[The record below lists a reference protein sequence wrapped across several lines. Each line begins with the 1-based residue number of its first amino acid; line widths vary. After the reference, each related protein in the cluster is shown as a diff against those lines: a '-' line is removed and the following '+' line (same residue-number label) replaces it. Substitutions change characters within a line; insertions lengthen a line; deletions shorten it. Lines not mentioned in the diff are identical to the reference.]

1 VSSGARIAIL
11 PREVASET
19 ITAAVSRGA
28 LAVSFSYLGAN
39 LIILVDVF
47 IDRGLVGSLA
57 APVVALSLMIALLA
71 LLASRATQFTRALYL
86 VGGSATAV
94 WFEVAVSTAD
104 PTIAESATYLL
115 NRPAVALILLVPL
128 VLKPLYGIIWST
140 IGFGLAVGVI
150 WIASVITGQQLPLGW
165 GPFTIWM
172 IYLVIWVAL
181 TIIRARR
188 ANHGVDLAR
197 LEEETRRMDLESQFE
212 QRAAAIIHDTVLGD
226 LTVVMNTPG
235 ALDERARER
244 FRADVATLAD
254 PSWLSKP
261 TETLAVDSRD
271 VALRNGMV
279 ALTSEMQWRGLTVDV
294 TGDTNQ
300 VVALSSDAVAA
311 VLGAVRACLEN
322 VLLHS
327 GTRSAELVMGPT
339 EAEATIMIIDHGVG
353 FDPDTVPLDR
363 LGLRNSV
370 VRRVGAV
377 GGAVRIW
384 STPDS
389 GTSIMISI
397 PNGFVKNAHAAESPG
412 E

>member
-1 VSSGARIAIL
+1 
-11 PREVASET
+11 
-19 ITAAVSRGA
+19 
-28 LAVSFSYLGAN
+28 VSFSYLGAN

-47 IDRGLVGSLA
+47 VDRALTSALA

-71 LLASRATQFTRALYL
+71 LFAYRPHALTRALYL
-86 VGGSATAV
+86 FGGSAAAV
-94 WFEVAVSTAD
+94 WFEIAVATAD
-104 PTIAESATYLL
+104 PSIAESATYLL

-128 VLKPLYGIIWST
+128 VLRPLNGIIWCT
-140 IGFGLAVGVI
+140 VGFALAIAVI
-150 WIASVITGQQLPLGW
+150 SIASGITGQALPLGW

-181 TIIRARR
+181 TVIRARR
-188 ANHGVDLAR
+188 ANHGADLAR

-226 LTVVMNTPG
+226 LTVVMNSPG
-235 ALDERARER
+235 LLDERARDR

-254 PSWLSKP
+254 PSWLNEP
-261 TETLAVDSRD
+261 EEPLAVDSRD

-300 VVALSSDAVAA
+300 VVALSSKAVAA

-327 GTRSAELVMGPT
+327 GTRSAELVLGPT
-339 EAEATIMIIDHGVG
+339 EAEATVMIIDHGVG
-353 FDPDTVPLDR
+353 FDVDLVPDDR
-363 LGLRNSV
+363 LGLRKSV
-370 VRRVGAV
+370 VQRVEAV

-384 STPDS
+384 SRPDS

-397 PNGFVKNAHAAESPG
+397 PNDFVSEVDDA
-412 E
+412 